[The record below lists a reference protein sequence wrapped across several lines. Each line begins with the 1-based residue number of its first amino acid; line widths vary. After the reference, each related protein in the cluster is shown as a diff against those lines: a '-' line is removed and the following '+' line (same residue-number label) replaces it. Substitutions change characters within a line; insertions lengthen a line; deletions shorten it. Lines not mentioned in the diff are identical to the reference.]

1 MKRDQDSTPSE
12 PPELR
17 ARTFDFPPWL
27 TYPFPNAGGW
37 NDPFSCCCPPYHVW
51 LRPLCC
57 WEICNATA
65 FRTQES
71 AKPDDIPKS
80 IAESV
85 SGTLQFAEGNFLGVA
100 EAMPEDKYS
109 YIPAGGNFDGVRS
122 FGEQVKHVACAQ
134 FAFFNEFEGK
144 KPPDDC
150 EKGGHDPAKSKAE
163 LIKYLKDSF
172 DYSNRVLATLT
183 ANNAL
188 DRVEGRYAGP
198 NTKLGISVIAV
209 WHITDHYG
217 QLVAYL
223 RLNGIVPPFTQKYGV
238 KVR

>member
-1 MKRDQDSTPSE
+1 MSLLRVAAAIVIMCGIAVSVVGKSSSQNSATTPAAQS
-12 PPELR
+12 
-17 ARTFDFPPWL
+17 
-27 TYPFPNAGGW
+27 
-37 NDPFSCCCPPYHVW
+37 
-51 LRPLCC
+51 
-57 WEICNATA
+57 
-65 FRTQES
+65 
-71 AKPDDIPKS
+71 DDIPKS

-85 SGTLQFAEGNFLGVA
+85 SGTLQFAEGDFLGLA

-109 YIPAGGNFDGVRS
+109 FIPTVGKFDGVRS

-150 EKGGHDPAKSKAE
+150 EKGGHDPAKTKGE

-217 QLVAYL
+217 QLVEYL
-223 RLNGIVPPFTQKYGV
+223 RVNGIVPPFTQKYGL

>member
-1 MKRDQDSTPSE
+1 MSLFRVATLLVMCGIALSAVGKSGTPQNS
-12 PPELR
+12 
-17 ARTFDFPPWL
+17 
-27 TYPFPNAGGW
+27 
-37 NDPFSCCCPPYHVW
+37 
-51 LRPLCC
+51 
-57 WEICNATA
+57 ATKKGA
-65 FRTQES
+65 Q
-71 AKPDDIPKS
+71 PDDIPKS
-80 IAESV
+80 MAESV
-85 SGTLQFAEGNFLGVA
+85 SGTLQFAEGNFIALA
-100 EAMPEDKYS
+100 EAMPEEKYS
-109 YIPAGGNFDGVRS
+109 YVPAVGKFDGVRS

-150 EKGGHDPAKSKAE
+150 EKGGHDPAKTKAE
-163 LIKYLKDSF
+163 LIKYRKDSF

-217 QLVAYL
+217 PLVAYM
-223 RLNGIVPPFTQKYGV
+223 RLNAIVQPFTQKYGV

>member
-1 MKRDQDSTPSE
+1 MRL
-12 PPELR
+12 LR
-17 ARTFDFPPWL
+17 ATAL
-27 TYPFPNAGGW
+27 LIIGGIALSAFGKSASPQ
-37 NDPFSCCCPPYHVW
+37 NS
-51 LRPLCC
+51 
-57 WEICNATA
+57 ATTPA
-65 FRTQES
+65 AQ
-71 AKPDDIPKS
+71 PDDIPKS

-85 SGTLQFAEGNFLGVA
+85 SGTLQFAEGDFLGLA
-100 EAMPEDKYS
+100 EAMPEDKYLFIS
-109 YIPAGGNFDGVRS
+109 TVGKVDGVRS

-150 EKGGHDPAKSKAE
+150 EKGRHDPAKTKAE

-172 DYSNRVLATLT
+172 GYSNRVLATLR
-183 ANNAL
+183 AKNAL

-198 NTKLGISVIAV
+198 DTKLGISVIAV

-217 QLVAYL
+217 QLLEYL
-223 RLNGIVPPFTQKYGV
+223 RLNGIVPPSMQKYGL

>member
-1 MKRDQDSTPSE
+1 MRLFRVAALLIMCGTALSAVGKSATPQNS
-12 PPELR
+12 
-17 ARTFDFPPWL
+17 
-27 TYPFPNAGGW
+27 
-37 NDPFSCCCPPYHVW
+37 
-51 LRPLCC
+51 
-57 WEICNATA
+57 ATTPA
-65 FRTQES
+65 AQ
-71 AKPDDIPKS
+71 PDDIPKS
-80 IAESV
+80 VAESV
-85 SGTLQFAEGNFLGVA
+85 SGTLQFAEGDFLGLA

-109 YIPAGGNFDGVRS
+109 FIPKVGNFDGVRS

-144 KPPDDC
+144 KAPDDC
-150 EKGGHDPAKSKAE
+150 EKGGHDPAKTKAE

-183 ANNAL
+183 AKNAL

-198 NTKLGISVIAV
+198 NTKLGISVVAV

-217 QLVAYL
+217 QLVEYT
-223 RLNGIVPPFTQKYGV
+223 RLNGIVPPTTQKYGL

>member
-1 MKRDQDSTPSE
+1 MS
-12 PPELR
+12 
-17 ARTFDFPPWL
+17 
-27 TYPFPNAGGW
+27 PFRVAG
-37 NDPFSCCCPPYHVW
+37 
-51 LRPLCC
+51 LLA
-57 WEICNATA
+57 ICGIV
-65 FRTQES
+65 FCVVGES
-71 AKPDDIPKS
+71 ASAQNSAAKQATQPDDIAKS

-109 YIPAGGNFDGVRS
+109 YIPTGGNFDGVRS

-150 EKGGHDPAKSKAE
+150 EKGGHDPAKTKAE

-172 DYSNRVLATLT
+172 DYSNRVLTTLT

-198 NTKLGISVIAV
+198 NTESVTRTTPGKRNVVESDSFCGFSCYSAPLSESRGCSLEPIQSSYQFSCLS
-209 WHITDHYG
+209 HSG
-217 QLVAYL
+217 
-223 RLNGIVPPFTQKYGV
+223 
-238 KVR
+238 